1 MHVQEKMK
9 LFNIRTNT
17 HAEMINITSQVQ
29 TYLKEIGIQDGL
41 CVVYVPHTTA
51 GVTINEDADPD
62 VIHDILT
69 HLENLIP
76 WNENYKHAE
85 GNSAAHIKAS
95 LIGSSVN
102 VIINDGMLVLGTW
115 QSIFFCEF
123 DGPRLRKF
131 YVKTINGGA

>member
-9 LFNIRTNT
+9 QFNIRTNT

-29 TYLKEIGIQDGL
+29 AYLKELGIQDGL
-41 CVVYVPHTTA
+41 CTIYVPHTTA

-76 WNENYKHAE
+76 WNKNYKHAE

-123 DGPRLRKF
+123 DGPRSRKF
-131 YVKTINGGA
+131 YVKTLNGGA

>member
-9 LFNIRTNT
+9 QFNIHTNT
-17 HAEMINITSQVQ
+17 HSEMINITSQVQ
-29 TYLKEIGIQDGL
+29 TYLKEIEIHNGL
-41 CVVYVPHTTA
+41 CMVYVPHTTA

-69 HLENLIP
+69 HLDKQIP
-76 WNENYKHAE
+76 WKANYRHAE

-95 LIGSSVN
+95 LVGSSVN
-102 VIINDGMLVLGTW
+102 VIINNGNLVLGTW

-123 DGPRLRKF
+123 DGPRSRNF
-131 YVKTINGGA
+131 FVKIINGGA